1 MLQTTQPKLPRPT
14 DPVEQPI
21 INSPYEEPK
30 WHWTLDE
37 RQVAQAPLKPGR
49 REARGGSNPVP
60 QPKITKTQPM
70 FDNSQEEL
78 ILVNNLRTLVAR
90 WRQQGYPGVTNAT
103 KRLLDH
109 WNSDQPE
116 PRLFFAQREAI
127 ETLIYLYEITS
138 PSSEPWE
145 ALNKEKPSLQ

>member
-49 REARGGSNPVP
+49 R
-60 QPKITKTQPM
+60 
-70 FDNSQEEL
+70 
-78 ILVNNLRTLVAR
+78 
-90 WRQQGYPGVTNAT
+90 
-103 KRLLDH
+103 
-109 WNSDQPE
+109 
-116 PRLFFAQREAI
+116 
-127 ETLIYLYEITS
+127 
-138 PSSEPWE
+138 
-145 ALNKEKPSLQ
+145 